1 MVNVRATIRLWW
13 QLKISCRKVI
23 CLPPPPQRWVWKGWH
38 FKLFFVQKLPFVITK
53 ITLLQKIHPLLSHS
67 FTALFGGTIIFVEA
81 FSQCKCSWF
90 LIVTTVLQWPHIGD
104 GYLWLELGL
113 HNEFL
118 ALFGSI
124 MVIKH
129 IYFISYIYFTSFSG
143 LNANNKK

>member
-1 MVNVRATIRLWW
+1 MFVIRSMGWDGQCEGHNKTVMTIKNQLQKSNLLAT
-13 QLKISCRKVI
+13 SN
-23 CLPPPPQRWVWKGWH
+23 PEMGMKGWH

-81 FSQCKCSWF
+81 FSQWKCSWF

-113 HNEFL
+113 NNEFL

-124 MVIKH
+124 MVIKRIWH
-129 IYFISYIYFTSFSG
+129 G
-143 LNANNKK
+143 V